1 MSQQMLSDICD
12 ATFFSNMSAMFTLSS
27 PIASFL
33 AEYANELALHM
44 KVYFNKLPVM
54 EDLPKIYGTQ
64 LYKLVVA
71 RYGKSLERI
80 AVALNQVYNPLHN
93 YDMHEDVE
101 NSGEDNH
108 TYGGTDTTDI
118 TNAEQHTDYSSTV
131 NSSLTSGS
139 TYDNTNVD
147 EMKPISKTEHEL
159 TTDTDVTSSSS
170 SEIGYGKTLQMEYG
184 RTIATDRSGNIGTT
198 PTQKLLEMEYYTRI
212 RLTLFDA
219 VVRACCNSLGCGV
232 WSDDN

>member
-12 ATFFSNMSAMFTLSS
+12 ATFFNNMSAMFTLSS

-93 YDMHEDVE
+93 YDMNE
-101 NSGEDNH
+101 NVVNAGGDGH
-108 TYGGTDTTDI
+108 IYGGIDS
-118 TNAEQHTDYSSTV
+118 TNVTQAQQHTDYTSTV

-139 TYDNTNVD
+139 TYDNTNVA
-147 EMKPISKTEHEL
+147 EMKPISKTQHEL
-159 TTDTDVTSSSS
+159 NTDTDVNGSSSTI
-170 SEIGYGKTLQMEYG
+170 IGYGKTLTMNYG
-184 RTIATDRSGNIGTT
+184 RIIATDRSGNIGTT
-198 PTQKLLEMEYYTRI
+198 ATQKLLEMEYYTRM

>member
-1 MSQQMLSDICD
+1 MSQQMLSDICN
-12 ATFFSNMSAMFTLSS
+12 AAFFNNMSVMFDLSS
-27 PIASFL
+27 PISGFL
-33 AEYANELALHM
+33 ADYADELALHM

-54 EDLPKIYGTQ
+54 EDLPKIYGTK

-93 YDMHEDVE
+93 YDMHEDVT
-101 NSGEDNH
+101 NDGEDNH
-108 TYGGTDTTDI
+108 EYGGSDTTDV
-118 TNAEQHTDYSSTV
+118 TNAEQHTDYSTTV

-139 TYDNTNVD
+139 TYDNTIVD
-147 EMKPISKTEHEL
+147 DMKPISKTEHEL
-159 TTDTDVTSSSS
+159 TTDTDVTGSSS
-170 SEIGYGKTLQMEYG
+170 SEIGYGKTLKMEYG
-184 RTIATDRSGNIGTT
+184 RTIATDRKGNIGTT
-198 PTQKLLEMEYYTRI
+198 PTQKLLEMEYYTRM

>member
-12 ATFFSNMSAMFTLSS
+12 ATFFNNMSGMFTLSS
-27 PIASFL
+27 PISGFL
-33 AEYANELALHM
+33 ADYSDELALHM

-93 YDMHEDVE
+93 YDMHEDVT
-101 NSGEDNH
+101 NDGEDNH
-108 TYGGTDTTDI
+108 EYGGSDTTDV
-118 TNAEQHTDYSSTV
+118 TNAEQHTDYTSTV

-139 TYDNTNVD
+139 TYDDTTVAN
-147 EMKPISKTEHEL
+147 MKPISKTEHQL
-159 TTDTDVTSSSS
+159 NTDTDVKGSSS
-170 SEIGYGKTLQMEYG
+170 SEIGYGKTLKMEYG
-184 RTIATDRSGNIGTT
+184 RTIATDRSGNIGTM
-198 PTQKLLEMEYYTRI
+198 PTQKLLEMEYYTRM

-219 VVRACCNSLGCGV
+219 VVRACCNSLGSGV
-232 WSDDN
+232 WSDD

>member
-12 ATFFSNMSAMFTLSS
+12 ATFFNNMSAMFTVSS
-27 PIASFL
+27 PISGFL

-54 EDLPKIYGTQ
+54 EDLPKIYGAE

-71 RYGKSLERI
+71 RYGVSLERI
-80 AVALNQVYNPLHN
+80 AVALNQEYNPLHN

-101 NSGEDNH
+101 NTGEDNH
-108 TYGGTDTTDI
+108 TYSGEDTTNVTD
-118 TNAEQHTDYSSTV
+118 AQQHTDYSTTV

-139 TYDNTNVD
+139 TYDNTVVND
-147 EMKPISKTEHEL
+147 MKPISKTEHEL
-159 TTDTDVTSSSS
+159 TTETDVNGSSS
-170 SEIGYGKTLQMEYG
+170 SEIEYGKKLRMEYG
-184 RTIATDRSGNIGTT
+184 RTIATDRKGNIGTM
-198 PTQKLLEMEYYTRI
+198 PTQKLLEMEYYARI